1 MNHASSR
8 LRSSDSASTILVV
21 DDDHVFRGAVSSL
34 LRSVGHE
41 VQEFSNPL
49 DMLAYPKASA
59 AHCMILDVRLQGYSG
74 LEVQTQ
80 LTALGMSLPI
90 IFMTGHGDVPMSVKA
105 MKAGAVDFFSKP
117 FNHQDFLDSVAKAVS
132 LYRESLE
139 KREQMQSLQERFSRL
154 TNRER
159 QVMAGVVDGLLNK
172 QIASN
177 LNISEITVKVHRAST
192 MRKMGVTTL
201 ADLVRISQLLTPQ

>member
-34 LRSVGHE
+34 LRSVGHT

-49 DMLAYPKASA
+49 DMLAHPQARA
-59 AHCMILDVRLQGYSG
+59 AHCMILDVRLQGHSG

-80 LTALGMSLPI
+80 MTALGMCLPI

-117 FNHQDFLDSVAKAVS
+117 FNHQDFLDSVSKAVS
-132 LYRESLE
+132 HYREDLE
-139 KREQMQSLQERFSRL
+139 KREQMQSLHEHFSRL

-159 QVMAGVVDGLLNK
+159 QVMEGVVDGLLNK
-172 QIASN
+172 QIANN
-177 LNISEITVKVHRAST
+177 LNISEITVKVHRANT

-201 ADLVRISQLLTPQ
+201 ADLVRVSQLLTPQ